1 MLTIA
6 PPRPTVTRFFEAFAA
21 GDVSQ
26 LDTLVTEDVEVSL
39 GGLLYEREVYR
50 GRSGVAAAFREIAA
64 RWHRFE
70 ATVEDVVETD
80 ERLYVTV
87 NTVTGKYDM
96 ASEMPMAIVC
106 ELRDGLIASIAD
118 DDELYDVA

>member
-6 PPRPTVTRFFEAFAA
+6 PPRPTVTRFFDAFAA

-39 GGLLYEREVYR
+39 AGLLYEREVYR
-50 GRSGVAAAFREIAA
+50 GRSGVAAAFREIAS

-70 ATVEDVVETD
+70 TTVEDVVEAD
-80 ERLYVTV
+80 GRLYLTV
-87 NTVTGKYDM
+87 NVVMGKYDM
-96 ASEMPMAIVC
+96 ASELPVAIVC
-106 ELRDGLIASIAD
+106 EVRDGLIASLAD
-118 DDELYDVA
+118 DDELYDAA